1 MRDQTVKSGAINGH
15 LFELKRRH
23 PDLVLAGAAPY
34 ILYVDDA
41 FYCTSESRHAA
52 DDEIKALQ

>member
-1 MRDQTVKSGAINGH
+1 MREQTVKSGAINGH
-15 LFELKRRH
+15 HFELKRRH
-23 PDLVLAGAAPY
+23 PDLLLAGAAPY

-41 FYCTSESRHAA
+41 FYCTSESLHAA